1 MLLITLLQTLT
12 SFPLRL
18 CSSMEP
24 RSLRVGPDGV
34 IHSATR
40 NQLAANPLHNLSYA
54 QNVGYALPGFKPTLA
69 SSESAGHDS
78 ILKGWQYL
86 SPYGVSSLNVS
97 NVGSSAGQAAGAST
111 FPGLNYKA
119 SSASASA
126 PTHSAAAAAASA
138 SAAAI
143 KAQKQPIVS
152 VEGYSQHDVEHHVN
166 PKSDL
171 YHRLNSHQFRLSL
184 DSAALSQHSQNG
196 VPQFQSVPSVSAS
209 SAMLSRSAVTA
220 PPSVKP
226 WADFVPGGELG
237 SAAAAAAEAT
247 QLPHTLA
254 VSQKSNIGRDPTTR
268 SDFSRSS
275 ESSDRVCFVCCLLIL
290 LCLHFGIL
298 I

>member
-1 MLLITLLQTLT
+1 
-12 SFPLRL
+12 
-18 CSSMEP
+18 MEP

-69 SSESAGHDS
+69 SSESVGHDS

-126 PTHSAAAAAASA
+126 PTHAAAAAAASA

-143 KAQKQPIVS
+143 KAQKQSTVS

-166 PKSDL
+166 PKTSDL

-184 DSAALSQHSQNG
+184 DSAALSQHAQSG
-196 VPQFQSVPSVSAS
+196 APQFQSVPSVSAS

-220 PPSVKP
+220 LPSVKP

-237 SAAAAAAEAT
+237 SATAAAAAT

-268 SDFSRSS
+268 SDFSRSG
-275 ESSDRVCFVCCLLIL
+275 ESTDRVCFVRCLLIL
-290 LCLHFGIL
+290 LCLNFGIL
-298 I
+298 IECM